1 MWVRVLVLLVL
12 AGGVG
17 FGTIKVSQQWL
28 ESERAA
34 SANAVQQ
41 PEVIRV
47 EPEYTHILVA
57 QNDLAVGQFLKN
69 ADIAWQPWPEDAISP
84 NHAVEGETT
93 LEDYV
98 GAVSRDRIGAG
109 EPIVLNDLVRPGERG
124 FLSAVLGPGMRAV
137 TVPINPRSGI
147 AGFIYPGD
155 RVDMILTHRYSPLT
169 EGVDSFDRAENRTVS
184 ETVLLDLRVLAIDQA
199 LGDFEQQARMGSL
212 ATLEVT
218 PQQAEMINVLL
229 ELGSLS
235 LSLRS
240 LADPEQP
247 GILASLANRGINPTL
262 GLDVP
267 ESEYFGTEAQ
277 LQPILGRSVT
287 YDSDVS
293 QVLMPPILVSQTEPE
308 VESEEPVAAPVAPLP
323 APVTVVETTIMR
335 GSASPTARH

>member
-17 FGTIKVSQQWL
+17 YGTMLLSQQWL
-28 ESERAA
+28 ASERAA
-34 SANAVQQ
+34 TADTVEQ
-41 PEVIRV
+41 PQIVRV
-47 EPEYTHILVA
+47 EPDYTHVLVA
-57 QNDLAVGQFLKN
+57 REDLAVGQFIKDSDLS
-69 ADIAWQPWPEDAISP
+69 WEPWPEEAISP
-84 NHAVEGETT
+84 NYAVEGQVAIQS
-93 LEDYV
+93 LF
-98 GAVSRDRIGAG
+98 GAVTRNRISGG
-109 EPIVLNDLVRPGERG
+109 EPIALSSLVRPGERG

-155 RVDMILTHRYSPLT
+155 RVDLILTHRYEPES
-169 EGVDSFDRAENRTVS
+169 EGIETGDRAEHRTVS
-184 ETVLLDLRVLAIDQA
+184 ETVLLDLRVLAIDQS
-199 LGDFEQQARMGSL
+199 LGDFEGAARMGSL

-229 ELGSLS
+229 ELGTLS

-247 GILASLANRGINPTL
+247 GVLAALADRGISLAL
-262 GLDVP
+262 GMEAP
-267 ESEYFGTEAQ
+267 EAPYFGTEAQ

-293 QVLMPPILVSQTEPE
+293 QVLLPPMAMASSEPVAQT
-308 VESEEPVAAPVAPLP
+308 PVAAPAPP
-323 APVTVVETTIMR
+323 PGPETVMVVETTILR